1 MNSMNATFVKIMG
14 IFLLSVGLYA
24 CGGGD
29 GDLPSTATDIPLPAG
44 PGTGTDTDPST
55 GTDTDPST
63 GTDNGG
69 TTDTSS
75 TETPPGVGVATINWT
90 PPTENTD
97 GTALVDLAGYKI
109 YYGTA
114 PDSLHN
120 NVIINNTGLTSYV
133 IDNLD
138 NNTTYYFSIT
148 AVNSQGIES
157 PFSNIVSKQASG

>member
-1 MNSMNATFVKIMG
+1 MNSVNATFIKVMG
-14 IFLLSVGLYA
+14 IAILSVGLYA

-29 GDLPSTATDIPLPAG
+29 GDLPSTATDIPLPAA
-44 PGTGTDTDPST
+44 PGTGTDS
-55 GTDTDPST
+55 GS
-63 GTDNGG
+63 
-69 TTDTSS
+69 TTDTSG
-75 TETPPGVGVATINWT
+75 TETSPGVGVATINWT

-97 GTALVDLAGYKI
+97 GTSLVDLAGYKI

-133 IDNLD
+133 IDNLE

-148 AVNSQGIES
+148 AVNSKGIES